1 MGRRR
6 QCDSPATLIQMGMH
20 RPHRP
25 WGTGATLRAGP
36 NSRESATSR
45 EHEPPQIQIK
55 YKRLDV
61 TRKRL
66 QTEPAS
72 SKPVV
77 GVRIAD
83 APIGTRYDGSRAASG
98 RRRERSSLRASGPRG
113 GINTADSAVTGAK
126 VGTVFLSVSV
136 TVRVTVV

>member
-45 EHEPPQIQIK
+45 EHEPPQIKIK

-83 APIGTRYDGSRAASG
+83 APIGTRYDRALAPLLGAVASARLSA
-98 RRRERSSLRASGPRG
+98 RRAPVEVLIPR
-113 GINTADSAVTGAK
+113 T
-126 VGTVFLSVSV
+126 
-136 TVRVTVV
+136 RR